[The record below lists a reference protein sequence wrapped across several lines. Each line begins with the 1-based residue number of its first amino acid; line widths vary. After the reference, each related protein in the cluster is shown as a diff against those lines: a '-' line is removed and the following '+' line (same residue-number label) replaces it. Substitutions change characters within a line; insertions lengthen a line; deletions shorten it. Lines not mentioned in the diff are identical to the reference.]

1 MAKVTGVLLYI
12 SIITPIFL
20 FALVPITACYIIAQ
34 RYYIKTSRELSRL
47 DSTSRSP
54 IYALFSETLDGLT
67 TIRAFNCEKI
77 FLEKIYKSLD
87 NNQAAY
93 YLNFSANGWLAV
105 RLELAGTMIITFAA
119 LSAVLA
125 RESILRSTSSDI
137 TQSQVSSSEGSNQQ
151 TQLEALAGLAGLAIS
166 LALSVTQSLNWSVRM
181 ASDLE
186 VLTA

>member
-1 MAKVTGVLLYI
+1 
-12 SIITPIFL
+12 
-20 FALVPITACYIIAQ
+20 
-34 RYYIKTSRELSRL
+34 
-47 DSTSRSP
+47 
-54 IYALFSETLDGLT
+54 
-67 TIRAFNCEKI
+67 
-77 FLEKIYKSLD
+77 
-87 NNQAAY
+87 
-93 YLNFSANGWLAV
+93 
-105 RLELAGTMIITFAA
+105 LAGTMIITFAA